1 MITLLT
7 PTRNRALAFDLAQ
20 TWIERQTYCGAWEW
34 IVVNDGSEPYRYR
47 CGQRVIARVPEP
59 GEGHSLCMNLR
70 AGLAAVRGEKV
81 VIVEDD
87 DYLAPEYLETMARW
101 LDEAELAGSCPAI
114 YYDVRGRALRRLRN
128 AKHASLGQTGFRQ
141 SLAPQLTELC
151 RQGRPFVDLELWRH
165 CAAKR
170 HLAANEAG
178 KGHPLHVSMK
188 CLPGEPGIGMGH
200 RMRSAQPDADFALLR
215 AMIGPEAAA
224 RYEELYG

>member
-20 TWIERQTYCGAWEW
+20 TWIERQTYCGPWEW

-59 GEGHSLCMNLR
+59 GEGHSLCMNLC
-70 AGLAAVRGEKV
+70 AGLAAVCGEKV

-87 DYLAPEYLETMARW
+87 DYLAPEYLETMVRW

-114 YYDVRGRALRRLRN
+114 YYDVRGRAVRRLRN
-128 AKHASLGQTGFRQ
+128 VKHASLGQTGFRQ
-141 SLAPQLTELC
+141 SLAPQLAELC
-151 RQGRPFVDLELWRH
+151 GQGRPFVDLELWRH
-165 CAAKR
+165 GAAKR

-178 KGHPLHVSMK
+178 NGHPLHVSMK

-200 RMRSAQPDADFALLR
+200 RMRGTQPDGDFAILR
-215 AMIGPEAAA
+215 AMIGAEATAK
-224 RYEELYG
+224 YEVLSD